1 MNSGS
6 AGAGRPD
13 ALDIGERGTALAGA
27 PPAQEAEGGQ
37 RPGVRARVTPAQGTG
52 SGRGESGGL
61 PQVRD
66 ARRAPGCP
74 HSPGTKLGLRQ
85 RPLGKR
91 GGGGLGGRPLGTM
104 HRVPSAPGSKGQDA
118 HRSPPHGKANPGNR
132 RGAWKNR
139 ADETPSVSGQNKD
152 SEGSSLSRWI
162 LKHFLHC

>member
-91 GGGGLGGRPLGTM
+91 GGWGGGVHSEQCIVSPLPRAARAKTPTGHRRTEKPTQETDVAPGRTVLTRPLQ
-104 HRVPSAPGSKGQDA
+104 SQD
-118 HRSPPHGKANPGNR
+118 RIRTR
-132 RGAWKNR
+132 RAAR
-139 ADETPSVSGQNKD
+139 
-152 SEGSSLSRWI
+152 
-162 LKHFLHC
+162 